1 MMTTNVLVADDDLD
15 LRDAVASF
23 LSADGMSVHLART
36 GDEVLSR
43 LAEGSINLLVTD
55 VSMPGL
61 SGLDVAAT
69 VRTAGQ
75 PLPILVMTAR
85 REPWVAE
92 TVRGLQRADLL
103 YKPFSRAELL
113 RRVHALLD
121 RPQTQHGEG
130 EPDGEEHVF
139 PPALVPILRE
149 RVDAGCLAG
158 VSDADMIALLSV
170 IFFAGLAK
178 EEGER
183 HPVRVVFAC
192 EAETET
198 LPALVGVPVPMARWS
213 TLRFERPR
221 PLSTSE
227 LAKLATVTTGE
238 RSFVEVRQ
246 RDGKL
251 VVTGIA
257 REGVNLEGDLA
268 LKIVVESAGELSVRM
283 GRHHVLDYAH
293 GRVRSHGSRVV
304 LAGGPVRAALER
316 ASLEAGLP
324 PTASDRYLGIVRQ
337 LVARLS
343 AHGRGGILVVGNGAR
358 AEAGPGYRTHPDIS
372 LAAMLRLMLEVQSHA
387 EAATPAEREQDQL
400 RLGALQAEMQQ
411 TIAEFGAVTALDG
424 ATLLDPALSL
434 TGFGIVLSV
443 DDTGVSV
450 LDAEN
455 TEATTVK
462 SFDLG
467 SRGTRH
473 RAAAVYAWNHPDSV
487 VFVASQDGDVG
498 CMLRV
503 PDADVVNLW
512 RFRATDLQSP

>member
-1 MMTTNVLVADDDLD
+1 MTTHVLVADDDLD

-23 LSADGMSVHLART
+23 FAEDGMRVQVART
-36 GDEVLSR
+36 GDEVLAR
-43 LAEGSINLLVTD
+43 LAEGSVDLLVIN

-61 SGLDVAAT
+61 SGLDVAAML
-69 VRTAGQ
+69 RTAGQ
-75 PLPILVMTAR
+75 HLPILVMTAR

-92 TVRGLQRADLL
+92 AVRGLQCADLV
-103 YKPFSRAELL
+103 YKPFARDALL
-113 RRVHALLD
+113 RRAHALLD
-121 RPQTQHGEG
+121 RQRP
-130 EPDGEEHVF
+130 EPEEDEPAAGAHVF

-149 RVDAGCLAG
+149 RLDADCLVGAVDAD
-158 VSDADMIALLSV
+158 VTELLSV
-170 IFFAGLAK
+170 VFFAGLAK

-183 HPVRVVFAC
+183 HPVRVVFVGEVA
-192 EAETET
+192 AEGFQVVE
-198 LPALVGVPVPMARWS
+198 GVPRPMVRWS
-213 TLRFERPR
+213 TLRFEHARA
-221 PLSTSE
+221 LSTHE
-227 LAKLATVTTGE
+227 LARLASVTIGE
-238 RSFVEVRQ
+238 RSYVEVRL

-251 VVTGIA
+251 VITGIA

-293 GRVRSHGSRVV
+293 GRVRSHGSRLV

-316 ASLEAGLP
+316 AVTEAGLP

-337 LVARLS
+337 LVAKLS
-343 AHGRGGILVVGNGAR
+343 AHGRGGILVVGNAAR
-358 AEAGPGYRTHPDIS
+358 AEAGPGYRTYPDIS
-372 LAAMLRLMLEVQSHA
+372 LAAMLLRMLQVQSHA
-387 EAATPAEREQDQL
+387 EGATPAEREQDQL

-443 DDTGVSV
+443 DDTGVTV
-450 LDAEN
+450 VVAEN
-455 TEATTVK
+455 AEATAVK
-462 SFDLG
+462 AFDLG

-473 RAAAVYAWNHPDSV
+473 RAAAVYAWHHPDSV
-487 VFVASQDGDVG
+487 VFVASQDGNVG
-498 CMLRV
+498 CLLRA
-503 PDADVVNLW
+503 PGGAAVNLW